1 MSKTPLRSVFAT
13 GVCDVRVQKECSVK
27 EVVDAVNNRLK
38 TPYFGYAILAFI
50 ALNWRGFFL
59 LVLSKGKPEEKLA
72 LFDAQTDIYTLL
84 IYPLVIGAV
93 VAATAHWF
101 KYLFGLIERKPKEL
115 VENQQ
120 LEAEHKK
127 TIKQAQL
134 EQSRSDLFAVKE
146 NELIDRA
153 KRDEAVADIEDLETK
168 EKLIKQLDSIRT
180 ERDMLSNE
188 LQMKHRPEDGL
199 SQEAK
204 EILVAASSDDRG
216 NIMKIKSLSGRNI
229 QAGKSSF
236 GSKDQKS
243 FVKYEAA
250 LEQLIEHNFVK
261 ELGHKGE
268 VFEITHK
275 GWDLIQAL

>member
-1 MSKTPLRSVFAT
+1 MK
-13 GVCDVRVQKECSVK
+13 D
-27 EVVDAVNNRLK
+27 VVDAVNNRIK

-59 LVLSKGKPEEKLA
+59 LVLSEGKPEEKLV

-84 IYPLVIGAV
+84 IFPLAIGAV
-93 VAATAHWF
+93 VAATTLWL

-115 VENQQ
+115 VENLQ

-127 TIKQAQL
+127 TIKQTQL

-153 KRDEAVADIEDLETK
+153 KRDEAVADIEDSETK

-188 LQMKHRPEDGL
+188 LQRKQQPENTL
-199 SQEAK
+199 SKEAK

-216 NIMKIKSLSGRNI
+216 NIMKIITMSDRNI
-229 QAGKSSF
+229 QAGKNSF

-250 LEQLIEHNFVK
+250 LDQLVEHDFVK

-275 GWDLIQAL
+275 GWKLLEAL